1 MSGSLL
7 CEYVLSQK
15 KAMNG
20 SLPDDGAV
28 VKSIVTTNLV
38 DAVAEGYGVNLIEVL
53 TGFKFIGQQ
62 MLNFENTGKG
72 TYLFGLEKATAA

>member
-1 MSGSLL
+1 MATDPDADRLGVYVKDSKTGDYIALTGNMSGSLL

-38 DAVAEGYGVNLIEVL
+38 DAVAEGYGV
-53 TGFKFIGQQ
+53 T
-62 MLNFENTGKG
+62 
-72 TYLFGLEKATAA
+72 